1 MIAILEGTVNEKYAT
16 VVVLM
21 TGGVG
26 YQVFMTSEDSSN
38 LAPGDKC
45 KAYIY
50 EHIRENLHD
59 LYGFT
64 STTTRYFFEDLININ
79 GVGPRMA
86 LSLLNIGPV
95 EDVKKAIAEGNIRYL
110 QAAQGV
116 GRRVAERIVVDL
128 KDKVGLSSSA
138 NIDDLLRSDSSATKD
153 EAVAALVSLGYSVP
167 DAAKALQDV
176 DKKLPTQERVKAAL
190 KHF

>member
-1 MIAILEGTVNEKYAT
+1 MIALLEGTVNEKLT
-16 VVVLM
+16 SSVVLM
-21 TGGVG
+21 AGGIG
-26 YQVFMTSEDSSN
+26 FEIFMTNEDSSN
-38 LAPGDKC
+38 LADGDKL

-64 STTTRYFFEDLININ
+64 NLETRYFFEDLININ

-86 LSLLNIGPV
+86 LSLLNIGQTS
-95 EDVKKAIAEGNIRYL
+95 DVKKAIAEGNVRYL

-116 GRRVAERIVVDL
+116 GKRVAERIVVDL
-128 KDKVGLSSSA
+128 KDKVGLDASA
-138 NIDDLLRSDSSATKD
+138 NLADLLRSDSSVAKD
-153 EAVAALVSLGYSVP
+153 EAVAALVSLGYTMQ

-176 DKKLPTQERVKAAL
+176 DKQLPTQERVKAAL
-190 KHF
+190 KRV